1 MQTFSNIFRL
11 TISGRLSRSAYWIG
25 LLVCL
30 AVSTLVSVIYQRA
43 AYTLV
48 MSETTNTLFLW
59 AISFVN
65 IVLFVFYCCQVIRRL
80 HDIGRNG
87 LWLLVFFIPLIGFI
101 AMVVLGCLKGALGA
115 NEYGPNPL
123 AADEPLEEA
132 QTKVQAL
139 KDLDQLRQDGA
150 ITQQEFEAQKRDL
163 LK

>member
-25 LLVCL
+25 ILVCL

-80 HDIGRNG
+80 HDIG
-87 LWLLVFFIPLIGFI
+87 
-101 AMVVLGCLKGALGA
+101 LKRRVG
-115 NEYGPNPL
+115 
-123 AADEPLEEA
+123 
-132 QTKVQAL
+132 
-139 KDLDQLRQDGA
+139 RQ
-150 ITQQEFEAQKRDL
+150 
-163 LK
+163 